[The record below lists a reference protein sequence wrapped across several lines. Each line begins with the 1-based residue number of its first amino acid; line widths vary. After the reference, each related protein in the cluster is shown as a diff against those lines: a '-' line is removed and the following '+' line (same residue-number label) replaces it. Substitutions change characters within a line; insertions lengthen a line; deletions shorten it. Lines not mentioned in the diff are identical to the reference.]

1 MHLRSEPQPTPVSP
15 IGFITGHPLLAGAG
29 GAFCIA
35 FSAIF
40 VRLADTAPATA
51 AVFRCA
57 YAVPFLGLLA
67 WWEQRRFGSRPAR
80 SRQLALVAGVLFAAD
95 LILWHYAIEY
105 VGAGL
110 GTVLGNLQVLLVGF
124 VAWAVLGERPHWRV
138 LAALPV
144 VLGGVVLISG
154 VVGEGAYGGNP
165 VLGVVFGV
173 GTALAYSGFLL
184 VLRAGNADRRRPAGP
199 LFEATATCTVV
210 AALAGWVIGD
220 LSLTP
225 TWPAHGWLFAL
236 AFTSQVMGWML
247 ISVSLPR
254 LQAVVTSMLLMLQ
267 PVIAVGLGIVLL
279 AEAPSTLQ
287 LTGAAVVLAGVVI
300 ATTGRTAGQPIAPAD
315 APSLGDPE
323 DRSALEAR

>member
-1 MHLRSEPQPTPVSP
+1 MHLRSAPVSP
-15 IGFITGHPLLAGAG
+15 FGVIAAHPLLSGAA
-29 GAFCIA
+29 GAFCIS

-51 AVFRCA
+51 AVFRTA

-67 WWEQRRFGSRPAR
+67 WSERRRFGPRTRR
-80 SRQLALVAGVLFAAD
+80 SQQLALIAGLLFAAD
-95 LILWHYAIEY
+95 LILWHYAIEH

-144 VLGGVVLISG
+144 VLSGVVLISG
-154 VVGEGAYGGNP
+154 VVGRGAYGSNP
-165 VLGVVFGV
+165 VLGVVFGF

-184 VLRAGNADRRRPAGP
+184 VLRAGNADLRRPAGP
-199 LFEATATCTVV
+199 LFEATATCAVV
-210 AALAGWVIGD
+210 SVLAGLVIGD
-220 LSLTP
+220 VALTP

-236 AFTSQVMGWML
+236 AFTSQVLGWML
-247 ISVSLPR
+247 ISMSLPR

-267 PVIAVGLGIVLL
+267 PVIAVALSMILL
-279 AEAPSTLQ
+279 REDPSVLQ
-287 LTGAAVVLAGVVI
+287 LTGAVIVLTGVVI
-300 ATTGRTAGQPIAPAD
+300 ATTGRSAAAPPVAPVD
-315 APSLGDPE
+315 APRLDGSTPD
-323 DRSALEAR
+323 ARPTMETR